1 MNLPP
6 VEELARLWFEAQ
18 QETAP
23 GFHVWV
29 KAWGDL
35 SEGERGLVVAAATR
49 FTQKLKTKE
58 NGDD

>member
-29 KAWGDL
+29 KAWDKL
-35 SEGERGLVVAAATR
+35 SEGERGLVVAAAMR
-49 FTQKLKTKE
+49 FVHKLTAKG
-58 NGDD
+58 NDDE